1 MVHDPRCIRHYV
13 RKPDL
18 SVALPAIVASS
29 GKARLTGAFE
39 TNWDQFKRDPTR
51 YPLAMKKAAIN
62 AAICYTNKNSRP
74 KRSDYIFHNILIL
87 FVKWLVAGVGFEP
100 TIFRLWVRLAL

>member
-1 MVHDPRCIRHYV
+1 M

-18 SVALPAIVASS
+18 SVALPAMVASS

-39 TNWDQFKRDPTR
+39 TNWDQFKRDPIR

-62 AAICYTNKNSRP
+62 AAIFYTNKNSRP